1 MKLPFQEVR
10 KFLSWKERF
19 LRDYERIL
27 SSDLSSVK
35 EELKDD
41 FGEVPEERLLTAIRA
56 MYVGGMEERVEDKEV
71 RSWTNWAGL
80 KTYRTFNG
88 FPNLSDIEVAFVFY
102 ALGKLFVP
110 LLLHQRGVKS
120 EAFKALSREDQEE
133 AVFEELDTLWE
144 TQLTLILQALQL
156 LELNSIR
163 K

>member
-1 MKLPFQEVR
+1 MKLPFQEVHR
-10 KFLSWKERF
+10 FLSWRDRF

-27 SSDLSSVK
+27 NTDLSVIR
-35 EELKDD
+35 EEIGDD
-41 FGEVPEERLLTAIRA
+41 LNEEPSERLLRSIRA
-56 MYVGGMEERVEDKEV
+56 MYVGGMEERVEDPEI
-71 RSWTNWAGL
+71 RRWTNWAGL

-102 ALGKLFVP
+102 SLGKLFVP

-120 EAFKALSREDQEE
+120 ESFKALSLEEQEE